1 MLFSFYPKAN
11 DNLLS
16 DLEKELH
23 NKLELRRRSRR
34 GITNNIISDEK
45 KLIKIFF
52 NALYFSYFSIPQEE
66 VSVPLRSKYYSGTK
80 IGYKNVKKI
89 VDTLISEKLITIKYG
104 SEYSGKVS
112 RIKPSSK
119 LAKKFDKIGF
129 RWRYYKPTKDDNIII
144 RSEDKKSN
152 ITLPNNKQIKEQ
164 QNKLHKYNQLL
175 SKHCIALDLD
185 DIQLKKIEVEI
196 KQQQKR
202 YLSIEP
208 TYSLNF
214 SRVHLRRIY
223 SKGKTNL
230 GGRFYGG
237 WWQSLPSIYRPHI
250 TIDDYKTVEVDYSTM
265 SLRLLYAKEGK
276 KVPLSRD
283 MYDLGLKGSSEY
295 LKTARKLIKVFINAI
310 LNDSKGNFRLNAAD
324 YKKLKLTHKELKV
337 LVNKHHQPI
346 KHHFGT
352 GVGLELMYLDSILAE
367 RLMEW
372 FTYNNVILL
381 PIHDSFIIRAG
392 YAFSLQEQM
401 KIEFKRLVAADI
413 KVKSDVMKQREHFQ
427 EENSK
432 LEGQSGSVIPM
443 QDTYDL
449 IFNKPSGIY
458 ERYYEYWYQYF
469 YH

>member
-1 MLFSFYPKAN
+1 MLFGFYPKAN
-11 DNLLS
+11 DKLLS

-23 NKLELRRRSRR
+23 YKLELSRRSRR
-34 GITNNIISDEK
+34 GVTKDIISDEK
-45 KLIKIFF
+45 NLIKIFF
-52 NALYFSYFSIPQEE
+52 NALYLSYFSIPQEE
-66 VSVPLRSKYYSGTK
+66 VSVPLRSKYYSGSK

-89 VDTLISEKLITIKYG
+89 VDKLISEKLIVIKYG
-104 SEYSGKVS
+104 SEYAGKVS

-119 LAKKFDKIGF
+119 LSKEFDEIGF
-129 RWRYYKPTKDDNIII
+129 RWRHYKPTKDDNIII

-152 ITLPNNKQIKEQ
+152 IPLPNNEQIKEQ

-202 YLSIEP
+202 NLIIEP
-208 TYSLNF
+208 IYSLNF

-223 SKGKTNL
+223 SKRKTNL

-265 SLRLLYAKEGK
+265 SLRLLYAREGK
-276 KVPLSRD
+276 KIPLSRD
-283 MYDLGLKGSSEY
+283 MYDLGLKGSGEY

-324 YKKLKLTHKELKV
+324 YKKLKLTHKELTE

-413 KVKSDVMKQREHFQ
+413 KVKSDVVKLREHFQ
-427 EENSK
+427 VENSK
-432 LEGQSGSVIPM
+432 LEGQSGTVVPM

-449 IFNKPSGIY
+449 IFNKPRGIY

>member
-11 DNLLS
+11 DNLFS

-23 NKLELRRRSRR
+23 NKLELSRRSRR
-34 GITNNIISDEK
+34 GITKDIISDEK
-45 KLIKIFF
+45 ILIKILF
-52 NALYFSYFSIPQEE
+52 NALYLSYFSIPKEE
-66 VSVPLRSKYYSGTK
+66 VSVPLTAQYYSGAK
-80 IGYKNVKKI
+80 IGYRIIKKV
-89 VDTLISEKLITIKYG
+89 VDTLTSEKLITIKYG
-104 SEYSGKVS
+104 NEYSGKVS

-119 LAKKFDKIGF
+119 LAKIFDEIGF
-129 RWRYYKPTKDDNIII
+129 RWRYYKPVKDDNIII
-144 RSEDKKSN
+144 RSEDKKTN
-152 ITLPNNKQIKEQ
+152 IPLPNNKQIKEQ
-164 QNKLHKYNQLL
+164 QDKLQKYNELL
-175 SKHCIALDLD
+175 SNHCIALDLD
-185 DIQLKKIEVEI
+185 DSQLKEIEVEI

-202 YLSIEP
+202 KSIEP
-208 TYSLNF
+208 IYSLNF

-265 SLRLLYAKEGK
+265 SLRLLYAREGK

-310 LNDSKGNFRLNAAD
+310 LNDSKGNFRLNADD
-324 YKKLKLTHKELKV
+324 YKKLELTHKELTE
-337 LVNKHHQPI
+337 LVNNHHQPI

-392 YAFSLQEQM
+392 YVFSLEEQM

-413 KVKSDVMKQREHFQ
+413 KVKSDVIKLREHFQ
-427 EENSK
+427 VENSK
-432 LEGQSGSVIPM
+432 LEGQSGTVIPI

-449 IFNKPSGIY
+449 IFNKPRGIY
-458 ERYYEYWYQYF
+458 ERYYEYWYKYF
-469 YH
+469 YN

>member
-11 DNLLS
+11 DNLLF

-23 NKLELRRRSRR
+23 NKLELSRRSRR
-34 GITNNIISDEK
+34 GITKDIISDEK
-45 KLIKIFF
+45 ILIKILF
-52 NALYFSYFSIPQEE
+52 NALYLSYFSIPQEE
-66 VSVPLRSKYYSGTK
+66 ISVPLTAQYYSGAK
-80 IGYKNVKKI
+80 IGYRIIKKV
-89 VDTLISEKLITIKYG
+89 VDTLTSEKLITIKYG
-104 SEYSGKVS
+104 NEYSGKVS

-119 LAKKFDKIGF
+119 LAKIFDEIGF
-129 RWRYYKPTKDDNIII
+129 RWRYYKPVKDDNIII
-144 RSEDKKSN
+144 RSEDKKTN
-152 ITLPNNKQIKEQ
+152 IPLPNNKQIKEQ
-164 QNKLHKYNQLL
+164 QDKLQKYNELL
-175 SKHCIALDLD
+175 SNHCIALDLD
-185 DIQLKKIEVEI
+185 DAQIKEIEVEI

-202 YLSIEP
+202 KSIEP
-208 TYSLNF
+208 IYSLNF

-310 LNDSKGNFRLNAAD
+310 LNDSKGNFRLNADD
-324 YKKLKLTHKELKV
+324 YKKLKLTHMELTE
-337 LVNKHHQPI
+337 LVSKHHQPI

-413 KVKSDVMKQREHFQ
+413 KVKSDVVKLREHFQ
-427 EENSK
+427 VESSK
-432 LEGQSGSVIPM
+432 LEGQS
-443 QDTYDL
+443 
-449 IFNKPSGIY
+449 
-458 ERYYEYWYQYF
+458 
-469 YH
+469 

>member
-1 MLFSFYPKAN
+1 MLFSFYSLAN

-23 NKLELRRRSRR
+23 NKLELSRLSRR
-34 GITNNIISDEK
+34 GITKDIISDEK
-45 KLIKIFF
+45 ILIKILF
-52 NALYFSYFSIPQEE
+52 NALYLSYFSIPQEA
-66 VSVPLRSKYYSGTK
+66 VSVPLTAQYYSGAK
-80 IGYKNVKKI
+80 IGYRIIKKV
-89 VDTLISEKLITIKYG
+89 VDTLTSEKLITIKYG
-104 SEYSGKVS
+104 NEYSGKVS

-119 LAKKFDKIGF
+119 LAKIFDEIGF
-129 RWRYYKPTKDDNIII
+129 RWRYYKPVKDDNIII
-144 RSEDKKSN
+144 RSENKKTN
-152 ITLPNNKQIKEQ
+152 IPLPNNKQIKEQ
-164 QNKLHKYNQLL
+164 QDKLQKYNELL
-175 SKHCIALDLD
+175 SNHCIALDLD
-185 DIQLKKIEVEI
+185 DAQIKEIEVEI

-202 YLSIEP
+202 KSIEP
-208 TYSLNF
+208 IYSLNF

-265 SLRLLYAKEGK
+265 SLRLLYAREGK

-310 LNDSKGNFRLNAAD
+310 LNDSKGNFRLNADD
-324 YKKLKLTHKELKV
+324 YKKLELTHKELTE

-392 YAFSLQEQM
+392 YVFSLEEQM

-413 KVKSDVMKQREHFQ
+413 KVKSDVIKLREHFQ
-427 EENSK
+427 VENSK
-432 LEGQSGSVIPM
+432 LEGQSGTVIPI

-449 IFNKPSGIY
+449 IFNKPRGIY
-458 ERYYEYWYQYF
+458 ERYYEYWYKYF
-469 YH
+469 YN

>member
-11 DNLLS
+11 DNLLF

-23 NKLELRRRSRR
+23 NKLELSRRSRR
-34 GITNNIISDEK
+34 GITKDIISDEK
-45 KLIKIFF
+45 ILIKILS
-52 NALYFSYFSIPQEE
+52 NALYLSYFSIPKEE
-66 VSVPLRSKYYSGTK
+66 VSVPLTAQYYSGAK
-80 IGYKNVKKI
+80 IGYRIIKKV
-89 VDTLISEKLITIKYG
+89 VDTLTSEKLITIKYG
-104 SEYSGKVS
+104 NEYSGKVS

-119 LAKKFDKIGF
+119 LAKIFDEIGF
-129 RWRYYKPTKDDNIII
+129 RWRYYKPVKDDNIII
-144 RSEDKKSN
+144 RSEDKKTN
-152 ITLPNNKQIKEQ
+152 IPLPNNKQIKEQ
-164 QNKLHKYNQLL
+164 QDKLQKYNELL
-175 SKHCIALDLD
+175 SNHCIALDLD
-185 DIQLKKIEVEI
+185 DSQLKEIEVEI

-202 YLSIEP
+202 KSIEP
-208 TYSLNF
+208 IYSLNF

-230 GGRFYGG
+230 GGRFYDG

-265 SLRLLYAKEGK
+265 SLRLLYAREGK

-310 LNDSKGNFRLNAAD
+310 LNDSKGNFRLNADD
-324 YKKLKLTHKELKV
+324 YKKLELTHKELTE
-337 LVNKHHQPI
+337 LVNNHHQPI

-392 YAFSLQEQM
+392 YVFSLEEQM

-413 KVKSDVMKQREHFQ
+413 KVKSDVMKLREHFQ
-427 EENSK
+427 VENSK
-432 LEGQSGSVIPM
+432 LQGQSGTVIPI

-449 IFNKPSGIY
+449 IFNKPRGIY
-458 ERYYEYWYQYF
+458 ERYYEYWYKYF
-469 YH
+469 YN

>member
-1 MLFSFYPKAN
+1 MFFGFYPKAN
-11 DNLLS
+11 DKLLS

-23 NKLELRRRSRR
+23 YNLELSRRSRR
-34 GITNNIISDEK
+34 GITKDIISDEK
-45 KLIKIFF
+45 ILIKILF
-52 NALYFSYFSIPQEE
+52 NALYLSYFSIPKEE
-66 VSVPLRSKYYSGTK
+66 VSVPLTAQYYSGAK
-80 IGYKNVKKI
+80 IGYRIIKKV
-89 VDTLISEKLITIKYG
+89 VDTLTSEKLITIKYG
-104 SEYSGKVS
+104 NEYSGKVS

-119 LAKKFDKIGF
+119 LAKIFDEIGF
-129 RWRYYKPTKDDNIII
+129 RWRYYKPVKDDNIII
-144 RSEDKKSN
+144 RSEDKKTN
-152 ITLPNNKQIKEQ
+152 IPLPNNKQIKEQ
-164 QNKLHKYNQLL
+164 QDKLQKYNELL
-175 SKHCIALDLD
+175 SNHCIALDLD
-185 DIQLKKIEVEI
+185 DSQLKEIEVEI

-202 YLSIEP
+202 KSIEP
-208 TYSLNF
+208 IYSLNF

-265 SLRLLYAKEGK
+265 SLRLLYAREGK

-310 LNDSKGNFRLNAAD
+310 LNDSKGNFRLNADD
-324 YKKLKLTHKELKV
+324 YKKLELTHKELTE

-392 YAFSLQEQM
+392 YVFSLEEQM

-413 KVKSDVMKQREHFQ
+413 KVKSDVMKLREHFQ
-427 EENSK
+427 VENSK
-432 LEGQSGSVIPM
+432 LQGQSGTVIPI

-449 IFNKPSGIY
+449 IFNKPRGIY
-458 ERYYEYWYQYF
+458 ERYYEYWYKYF
-469 YH
+469 YN

>member
-11 DNLLS
+11 DNLLF

-23 NKLELRRRSRR
+23 NKLELSRRSRR
-34 GITNNIISDEK
+34 GITKDIIGDEK
-45 KLIKIFF
+45 ILIKILF
-52 NALYFSYFSIPQEE
+52 NALYLSYFSIPQEE
-66 VSVPLRSKYYSGTK
+66 ISVPLTAQYYSGAK
-80 IGYKNVKKI
+80 IGYRIIKKV
-89 VDTLISEKLITIKYG
+89 VDTLTSEKLITIKYG
-104 SEYSGKVS
+104 NEYSGKVS

-119 LAKKFDKIGF
+119 LAKIFDEIGF
-129 RWRYYKPTKDDNIII
+129 RWRYYKPVKDDNIII
-144 RSEDKKSN
+144 RSEDKKTN
-152 ITLPNNKQIKEQ
+152 IPLPNNKQIKEQ
-164 QNKLHKYNQLL
+164 QDKLQKYNELL
-175 SKHCIALDLD
+175 SNHCIALDLD
-185 DIQLKKIEVEI
+185 DSQLKEIEVEI

-202 YLSIEP
+202 KSIEP
-208 TYSLNF
+208 IYSLNF

-230 GGRFYGG
+230 GGRFYDG

-265 SLRLLYAKEGK
+265 SLRLLYAREGK

-310 LNDSKGNFRLNAAD
+310 LNDSKGNFRLNADD
-324 YKKLKLTHKELKV
+324 YKKLELTHKELTE
-337 LVNKHHQPI
+337 LVNNHHQPI

-392 YAFSLQEQM
+392 YVFSLEEQM

-413 KVKSDVMKQREHFQ
+413 KVKSDVMKLREHFQ
-427 EENSK
+427 VENSK
-432 LEGQSGSVIPM
+432 LQGQSGTVIPI

-449 IFNKPSGIY
+449 IFNKPRGIY
-458 ERYYEYWYQYF
+458 ERYYEYWYKYF
-469 YH
+469 YN